1 MKKLSRSQI
10 LFLAFVLASVAFKA
24 PLHATDLTGEAL
36 AFACAANVPG
46 LKREKNADDHAK
58 FCNAYINGWDDAR
71 FAFLQGTRTFCPTGM
86 TVKEM
91 SVIFFDY
98 LAGHKEARDL
108 PAAEALMLAFKD
120 KFPCQEASIVARDNS
135 AKVHVADLP
144 AEVGQIAKDVVAAC
158 KEADEDGTGGD
169 LDSTI
174 SVYQRGDGKRLAVF
188 DPSKICTFRGNGAC
202 STGGC
207 DFYVY
212 SEQSPGLPWKKEFDQ
227 TAFDKRVGS
236 VGALRQK
243 ALHLGIGLGHRR

>member
-1 MKKLSRSQI
+1 
-10 LFLAFVLASVAFKA
+10 
-24 PLHATDLTGEAL
+24 
-36 AFACAANVPG
+36 
-46 LKREKNADDHAK
+46 
-58 FCNAYINGWDDAR
+58 
-71 FAFLQGTRTFCPTGM
+71 
-86 TVKEM
+86 
-91 SVIFFDY
+91 
-98 LAGHKEARDL
+98 
-108 PAAEALMLAFKD
+108 
-120 KFPCQEASIVARDNS
+120 
-135 AKVHVADLP
+135 
-144 AEVGQIAKDVVAAC
+144 KDVVAAC